1 MGLCLEVLGYAGR
14 IMMHFNPFLKSNFLL
29 YLIDLTI
36 APVFMAAGVY
46 LCLARI
52 VMVYGEELSWIKAR
66 SYTLIFCCCDFF
78 SLVLVA
84 LGGGIAAEA
93 MTKPKVCISFFII
106 SRFVIFQGE
115 NEVATDE
122 KIDPPWNT
130 YHGRWSLGASPLPP
144 LVHDVK
150 S

>member
-1 MGLCLEVLGYAGR
+1 MGLCLEILGYTGR
-14 IMMHFNPFLKSNFLL
+14 ILMHSNPFSRENFLL

-66 SYTLIFCCCDFF
+66 SYTLLFCCCDFF

-93 MTKPKVCISFFII
+93 MTKPKVCISFALVVII
-106 SRFVIFQGE
+106 SRGG
-115 NEVATDE
+115 D
-122 KIDPPWNT
+122 
-130 YHGRWSLGASPLPP
+130 SSC
-144 LVHDVK
+144 
-150 S
+150 